1 MFWGINCTCPKIV
14 LSFRQKLEL
23 CKANSPSWIQ
33 PDKKKLCISIT
44 NAKTIWRIVHN
55 GRGKH
60 GGLALSQSWPSVVLL
75 CPVSRFFYI
84 FTNGCRGGPVTKSDQ
99 SDIQLIWVEGS
110 PWGQHCI
117 GQLGDEACPGCGAL
131 HWPGRGNIPD
141 MLRLAVFYTFL
152 QMAAVGDLSPTQ
164 INRMSNWFWLSA
176 DIEGTRGVTLGDL
189 WHRVAREDNVWMFTW
204 VTCVNCVMSDV
215 S

>member
-33 PDKKKLCISIT
+33 PDTKKLCISIT

-99 SDIQLIWVEGS
+99 SDVQLIWVEGS
-110 PWGQHCI
+110 PWGQHWPA
-117 GQLGDEACPGCGAL
+117 GRWSLPWMWRSSLA
-131 HWPGRGNIPD
+131 WPGKHPRH
-141 MLRLAVFYTFL
+141 V
-152 QMAAVGDLSPTQ
+152 AVGGLLYIFTNGCCGGP
-164 INRMSNWFWLSA
+164 
-176 DIEGTRGVTLGDL
+176 VTNSDQ
-189 WHRVAREDNVWMFTW
+189 
-204 VTCVNCVMSDV
+204 SDV
-215 S
+215 QLILVECRHRGDPGGHPGWFMT